1 MARQRDRE
9 QHAAKVAIWYEDG
22 APKYVNTSGLP
33 IWSVE
38 VLFNGAS
45 VPAER
50 GCWPPAPDPVD
61 ADRLMGSDL
70 GSQWMN
76 SIRDAAERMKQK
88 RYDDESEKSVSLRFP
103 KMTPLTIVFT
113 DGNNRRWRRDLD
125 GTLSEIKQPSRFSVQ
140 LAGIRRLP
148 SRVVHKIRS

>member
-1 MARQRDRE
+1 
-9 QHAAKVAIWYEDG
+9 
-22 APKYVNTSGLP
+22 
-33 IWSVE
+33 
-38 VLFNGAS
+38 
-45 VPAER
+45 
-50 GCWPPAPDPVD
+50 
-61 ADRLMGSDL
+61 
-70 GSQWMN
+70 MN